1 MTVEPLVFHR
11 FQNFRSI
18 HMITQSQ
25 IAEIAGVS
33 RSTVGRVL
41 NHCEDVN
48 EETRRK
54 VTDIIEKMNYH
65 PNRAGKALVIKQKN
79 IKIGCIII
87 QADNPFY
94 AELNKGI
101 QEKAEEFKTYG
112 IDVIVERVVFRA
124 EDQIQKI
131 DELLEQNITALV
143 IQPTI
148 EPSIAE
154 KLLEVEKSGIP
165 IVTVNTDLP
174 NFHSTFCYVGNDFY
188 LCGKTA
194 ANLMEIVT
202 GASCQIGIITGFS
215 NAKSHSDRVNGFRD
229 YLQNIPGMS
238 IVAIS
243 ENMDDEME
251 SYFVTKTML
260 NEHPEINA
268 MFLVAGGVHGAGT
281 AIKNIQEEQHRSI
294 KTISFDDVP
303 TTRSLVRDG
312 TILATICQQ
321 PIRQGQMAL
330 SVLFDYFVD
339 GKLPDSKRLYT
350 DIQIKIQANI
360 DT

>member
-1 MTVEPLVFHR
+1 
-11 FQNFRSI
+11 
-18 HMITQSQ
+18 MITQSQ

-41 NHCEDVN
+41 NNCEDVN

-65 PNRAGKALVIKQKN
+65 PNRAGKALVIKQKH

-112 IDVIVERVVFRA
+112 IDVILERVVFKA
-124 EDQIQKI
+124 EEQIRKI
-131 DELLEQNITALV
+131 DELLKQNITALV

-148 EPSIAE
+148 EASIAE
-154 KLLEVEKSGIP
+154 KLREVENSGIP

-194 ANLMEIVT
+194 ANLMEMIT
-202 GASCQIGIITGFS
+202 GASCRIGIITGFS
-215 NAKSHSDRVNGFRD
+215 NAKSHSDRINGFQD
-229 YLQNIPGMS
+229 YIQNVPGMS
-238 IVAIS
+238 VAAVA

-260 NEHPEINA
+260 NEHPDINA
-268 MFLVAGGVHGAGT
+268 MFLVAGGVHGAGG

-303 TTRSLVRDG
+303 TTRKLVKDG
-312 TILATICQQ
+312 TIQATICQQ

-350 DIQIKIQANI
+350 DIQIKIPANI
-360 DT
+360 ET

>member
-1 MTVEPLVFHR
+1 
-11 FQNFRSI
+11 
-18 HMITQSQ
+18 MITQNQ

-54 VTDIIEKMNYH
+54 VTDIIERMNYH
-65 PNRAGKALVIKQKN
+65 PNRAGKALAIKQKN
-79 IKIGCIII
+79 LKIGCIII

-101 QEKAEEFKTYG
+101 QKAAEEFKTYG
-112 IDVIVERVVFRA
+112 IGVIVESVVFKT
-124 EDQIQKI
+124 EEQIRKI

-148 EPSIAE
+148 ENSIAE
-154 KLLEVEKSGIP
+154 KLLEVERSGIP

-194 ANLMEIVT
+194 ANLMEMIT
-202 GASCQIGIITGFS
+202 GGSCSIGIITGFS
-215 NAKSHSDRVNGFRD
+215 NAKSHADRVKGFQD
-229 YLQNIPGMS
+229 YISTIPGMTIS
-238 IVAIS
+238 AIA

-260 NEHPEINA
+260 QEHPDINA
-268 MFLVAGGVHGAGT
+268 VFLVAGGVHGAGT
-281 AIKNIQEEQHRSI
+281 AIKNVQSEQQRSI
-294 KTISFDDVP
+294 RAISFDDVP

-312 TILATICQQ
+312 TIQATICQQ
-321 PIRQGQMAL
+321 PVRQGQMAL
-330 SVLFDYFVD
+330 SVLFDYFMD

-350 DIQIKIQANI
+350 DIQIKISANI

>member
-1 MTVEPLVFHR
+1 
-11 FQNFRSI
+11 
-18 HMITQSQ
+18 MITQIQ
-25 IAEIAGVS
+25 IAEMAGVS

-48 EETRRK
+48 EETRKK
-54 VTDIIEKMNYH
+54 VTDIIERMDYH
-65 PNRAGKALVIKQKN
+65 PNRAGKALAIKQKN
-79 IKIGCIII
+79 LKIGCIII

-112 IDVIVERVVFRA
+112 ISVIVESVVFRT

-131 DELLEQNITALV
+131 DELLAQNITALV
-143 IQPTI
+143 IQPTN
-148 EPSIAE
+148 ETAIAE

-174 NFHSTFCYVGNDFY
+174 DFHSTFCYVGNDFY

-194 ANLMEIVT
+194 ANLMEMIT
-202 GASCQIGIITGFS
+202 EGPCNIGVITGFFK
-215 NAKSHSDRVNGFRD
+215 AKSHADRIRGFQD
-229 YLQNIPGMS
+229 YIRNVPRMS
-238 IVAIS
+238 IAAIS

-260 NEHPEINA
+260 MEHPEINT

-281 AIKNIQEEQHRSI
+281 AIKSVQEEQHRHI
-294 KTISFDDVP
+294 RTISFDDVP

-312 TILATICQQ
+312 TIQATICQQ

>member
-1 MTVEPLVFHR
+1 
-11 FQNFRSI
+11 
-18 HMITQSQ
+18 MITQNQ
-25 IAEIAGVS
+25 IAEMAGVS

-41 NHCEDVN
+41 NHCDDVN
-48 EETRRK
+48 EETRKK

-65 PNRAGKALVIKQKN
+65 PNRAGKVLAIKQKKL
-79 IKIGCIII
+79 KIGCIII

-112 IDVIVERVVFRA
+112 ISVIVESVVFKA
-124 EDQIQKI
+124 EEQIRKI
-131 DELLEQNITALV
+131 DELLQQNITALV

-148 EPSIAE
+148 EASIAE

-174 NFHSTFCYVGNDFY
+174 DFHSTFCYVGNDFY

-194 ANLMEIVT
+194 ANLMEMIT
-202 GASCQIGIITGFS
+202 GGFCHIGIVTGFS
-215 NAKSHSDRVNGFRD
+215 NAKSHADRVSGFQD
-229 YLQNIPGMS
+229 YIRNIPGMS
-238 IVAIS
+238 VAAIA

-251 SYFVTKTML
+251 SYHVTKNML
-260 NEHPEINA
+260 QKFPDIDA

-281 AIKNIQEEQHRSI
+281 AIKKIQKERNRII

-303 TTRSLVRDG
+303 TTRDLVRDE
-312 TILATICQQ
+312 TIQATICQQ
-321 PIRQGQMAL
+321 PIRQGKMAL

-339 GKLPDSKRLYT
+339 GKSPDSKRLYT

-360 DT
+360 DM

>member
-1 MTVEPLVFHR
+1 
-11 FQNFRSI
+11 
-18 HMITQSQ
+18 MITQIQ

-41 NHCEDVN
+41 NHCNDVN
-48 EETRRK
+48 EETRKK
-54 VTDIIEKMNYH
+54 VMDILEKMNYH
-65 PNRAGKALVIKQKN
+65 PNRAGKALAIKQKN

-94 AELNKGI
+94 SELNKGI

-112 IDVIVERVVFRA
+112 IGVIVESVVFRA
-124 EDQIQKI
+124 EDQIRKI
-131 DELLEQNITALV
+131 DELLAQNITALV

-148 EPSIAE
+148 ETSIAK

-194 ANLMEIVT
+194 ANLMEMIT
-202 GASCQIGIITGFS
+202 GASCHIGIITGFS
-215 NAKSHSDRVNGFRD
+215 NAKSHSDRVKGFQD
-229 YLQNIPGMS
+229 YIQNIPEMS
-238 IVAIS
+238 VVAIS

-260 NEHPEINA
+260 QEHPDINA

-281 AIKNIQEEQHRSI
+281 AIKNIQKEQHRHI
-294 KTISFDDVP
+294 KTISFDDLP
-303 TTRSLVRDG
+303 TTRNLVKDG
-312 TILATICQQ
+312 TIQATICQQ

-339 GKLPDSKRLYT
+339 GKLPDSKRIYT
-350 DIQIKIQANI
+350 DIQIKIPAII